1 MSYPPPPAGAA
12 REAFAERA
20 FVSSAKL
27 AWWQRWLLTAA
38 GIVLLGL
45 LFTAARLTPNP
56 RGIGTHQQLGLPPC
70 TVAQWYGIRCPS
82 CGMTTSWAHLT
93 RLNLVAAVRAN
104 AGGTLLALAACL
116 CGPWFVASGALGRWL
131 GGVPQEN
138 WTLAA
143 GLTIVAVTIIDWTLR
158 LSLGW

>member
-1 MSYPPPPAGAA
+1 MSYLPLPAGIP
-12 REAFAERA
+12 REA
-20 FVSSAKL
+20 SAKNAIADGAML
-27 AWWQRWLLTAA
+27 ARWQRWLLVAV
-38 GIVLLGL
+38 GSLLLGL
-45 LFTAARLTPNP
+45 LATAARLTPSP
-56 RGIGTHQQLGLPPC
+56 RGMGTHQQLGLPPC

-93 RLNLVAAVRAN
+93 RLNLLGAARAN
-104 AGGTLLALAACL
+104 AGGTLLAMAACL
-116 CGPWFVASGALGRWL
+116 CGPWFVLSGAVGRWI
-131 GGVPQEN
+131 GSAPRES